1 MITHRHLRKLILALL
16 TFIIIIIS
24 SPATAE
30 YSLAQKSPFLLIE
43 QGKQFYDS
51 GKFAASAQTWEQAVK
66 IFQQTGEQRNQ
77 ALTYN
82 YLAIVYQDLG
92 KWKAAQNA
100 ITQAQNLLRML
111 NDSLLYAQVL
121 NTQGNFQFKTGN
133 SEAALLTWSQ
143 AEKRY
148 RSVKDVTGVTL
159 AQINQAQAL
168 QTLGLYRRAQAVL
181 EQITQDLRVLKDSK
195 LKISLLHSL
204 GATEQLMGNL
214 EKSQVTLRSA
224 LTIAQKLNS
233 KPDIGE
239 TNFRLGNSYL
249 AMEDTK
255 EALKFYQSALQT
267 VVNPY
272 TKLEIQL
279 NLFNIFV
286 GASQTNEAL
295 ILLPQIQK
303 YLDNLPFSRATI
315 YAEVNLAQNMMK
327 LSSVIGNKLSMNKIA
342 QILAT
347 SVQQAKSLQDSRAE
361 AYALGELGHLYEQN
375 QQWSNALSLTK
386 KTLTI
391 AESIQAA
398 DITAPIYWQQG
409 RILRSL
415 GELQSAITSY
425 DQAVKILQSLRQ
437 DLVAVNSNVQF
448 SFREEVEPVYRQL
461 VQLLLQNVDNL
472 PETTKQQHLQRSREL
487 IEGLQVAELE
497 NYFRQACLTYRAT
510 SVDAIDSSS
519 AVIYPII
526 LDQRL
531 EVVLSLPG
539 KPLQHYGTN
548 LSSKEA
554 EKVFEELRQS
564 LNPLFLPNEVL
575 PAAQKVYDWLLRP
588 GIAELERQ
596 GIKTLV
602 FVLDGFL
609 RSLPMAV
616 LHDGKQYIVERYNI
630 ALTPGLQ
637 LLESRALTSKQL
649 TAFAGGLAQSR
660 QGFSALPGVERE
672 IAQVA
677 AKVSAKTLLNQDFTT
692 ANFEKRVDGSPYSIV
707 HLATHGQFSSK
718 AEDTFLLTW
727 DSRIKVKDLDQVLR
741 GQGKNA
747 ALRLSKPIELL
758 VLSAC
763 QTAKGDDRAA
773 LGLAGV
779 AIRSGAR
786 STLATLWSVQDDSTS
801 QLITEFYR
809 NFTQGGVTK
818 AEALRKSQLS
828 LLNSPQYKHP
838 YYWSGFVLVGNWR

>member
-1 MITHRHLRKLILALL
+1 MSVSTIRCLVLVLVT
-16 TFIIIIIS
+16 
-24 SPATAE
+24 
-30 YSLAQKSPFLLIE
+30 FLLIITISPAYSEYPSHQKSSLSLLE
-43 QGKQFYDS
+43 QGKQFYDA
-51 GKFAASAQTWEQAVK
+51 GKFTAGAQTWEQAVK
-66 IFQQTGEQRNQ
+66 IFQQKGEQRNQ

-92 KWKAAQNA
+92 KWEAAQKA
-100 ITQAQNLLRML
+100 ITTAQNLLKIV

-121 NTQGNFQFKTGN
+121 NTQGSFQFNRGN
-133 SEAALLTWSQ
+133 SEAALETWRQ
-143 AEKRY
+143 AENRY
-148 RSVKDVTGVTL
+148 RSLKDVTGIIST
-159 AQINQAQAL
+159 QINQAQAL
-168 QTLGLYRRAQAVL
+168 QTLGLYRRAQTVL
-181 EQITQDLRVLKDSK
+181 ELTKQDLTDLKDST

-204 GATEQLMGNL
+204 GTIEQLMGNL
-214 EKSQVTLRSA
+214 QESQAVLLKA
-224 LTIAQKLNS
+224 LAIAQKLNS
-233 KPDIGE
+233 TSDIGE
-239 TNFRLGNSYL
+239 THFRLGNTAL
-249 AMEDTK
+249 AMADTDT
-255 EALKFYQSALQT
+255 ALKFYQQALNT
-267 VVNPY
+267 AVNPY
-272 TKLEIQL
+272 TRVEAELNQL
-279 NLFNIFV
+279 SIFV
-286 GASQTNEAL
+286 GAKQTDKAL
-295 ILLPQIQK
+295 LILPQIQK
-303 YLDNLPFSRATI
+303 HVYNLPPSRATV
-315 YAEVNLAQNMMK
+315 YAQVNLAESMMK
-327 LSSVIGNKLSMNKIA
+327 LSSIIGDKSLVTDIA

-347 SVQQAKSLQDSRAE
+347 SVQQANSLQDSRAE
-361 AYALGELGHLYEQN
+361 AYASGELGHLYEQN
-375 QQWSNALSLTK
+375 KQWSDALSLTNK
-386 KTLTI
+386 ALSI
-391 AESIQAA
+391 ANSIQAA

-409 RILRSL
+409 RILRAQ
-415 GELQSAITSY
+415 GKLQSAITSY
-425 DQAVKILQSLRQ
+425 DQAVNILQSLRQ
-437 DLVAVNSNVQF
+437 DLVAINSNVQF

-472 PETTKQQHLQRSREL
+472 PETTRQQHLQRSREV

-497 NYFRQACLTYRAT
+497 NFFRQACLTYKAQP
-510 SVDAIDSSS
+510 VDAIDSSS

-526 LDQRL
+526 LDGRL

-548 LSSKEA
+548 LSSQAA

-564 LNPLFLPNEVL
+564 LNPIFLPEEIL

-637 LLESRALTSKQL
+637 LLESRALTVKKL
-649 TAFAGGLAQSR
+649 TALAGGLVQSR

-672 IAQVA
+672 IEQVTTE
-677 AKVSAKTLLNQDFTT
+677 VSTKTLLNQNFTT
-692 ANFEKRVDGSPYSIV
+692 ANFEKRVEASPYSII

-741 GQGKNA
+741 GQGKSA
-747 ALRLSKPIELL
+747 ALRLREPIELL

-763 QTAKGDDRAA
+763 QTAKGDNRAA

-786 STLATLWSVQDDSTS
+786 STLATLWSVQDNSTS

-809 NFTQGGVTK
+809 NFTQGGMSK

>member
-1 MITHRHLRKLILALL
+1 VNTYHRLVLVLL
-16 TFIIIIIS
+16 TFLLIITI
-24 SPATAE
+24 SPAYSE
-30 YSLAQKSPFLLIE
+30 YPPHQKSSLPLLE
-43 QGKQFYDS
+43 QGKQLYDA
-51 GKFAASAQTWEQAVK
+51 GKFAAGAQTWEQAVK

-92 KWKAAQNA
+92 KWEAAQKA
-100 ITQAQNLLRML
+100 IAQAQNLLKVV

-121 NTQGNFQFKTGN
+121 NTQGSFQFNRGN
-133 SEAALLTWSQ
+133 SEAALETWSQ

-148 RSVKDVTGVTL
+148 RSLKDVTGIIKM
-159 AQINQAQAL
+159 QINQAQAL
-168 QTLGLYRRAQAVL
+168 QTLGLYRRAQTVL
-181 EQITQDLRVLKDSK
+181 ELLEQELGDLTDST

-214 EKSQVTLRSA
+214 QKSQVVLQEA
-224 LTIAQKLNS
+224 LAIAQELQS
-233 KPDIGE
+233 TPDIGE

-249 AMEDTK
+249 AMADTAT
-255 EALKFYQSALQT
+255 ALKFYQQALNT

-272 TKLEIQL
+272 TKLEVQL
-279 NLFNIFV
+279 NQFNIFV
-286 GASQTNEAL
+286 GAKQTNEAL
-295 ILLPQIQK
+295 LILPQIQK
-303 YLDNLPFSRATI
+303 HLYNLPSSRATI
-315 YAEVNLAQNMMK
+315 YAQVNLAESMMK
-327 LSSVIGNKLSMNKIA
+327 LSSVIGSKSIITDIA

-347 SVQQAKSLQDSRAE
+347 SVRQANSLQDSRAE
-361 AYALGELGHLYEQN
+361 AYALGQLGHLYEQN
-375 QQWSNALSLTK
+375 QQWSEALSLTK
-386 KTLTI
+386 KALSI
-391 AESIQAA
+391 AQGIQAA
-398 DITAPIYWQQG
+398 DITAPTYWQQG
-409 RILRSL
+409 RILRAQ
-415 GELQSAITSY
+415 GELQSAITAY
-425 DQAVKILQSLRQ
+425 DQAVNILQSLRQ
-437 DLVAVNSNVQF
+437 DLVAVNSDVQF

-461 VQLLLQNVDNL
+461 VQLLLQNIDNL
-472 PETTKQQHLQRSREL
+472 PETTRQQHLQRSREL

-497 NYFRQACLTYRAT
+497 NFFRQACLTYKAQ

-531 EVVLSLPG
+531 EVVLSVPG

-548 LSSKEA
+548 LSSQEA

-564 LNPLFLPNEVL
+564 LNPLFLPDEVL

-637 LLESRALTSKQL
+637 LLESRALTNKQL

-660 QGFSALPGVERE
+660 QGFSALPGVEKE
-672 IAQVA
+672 IEQVTA
-677 AKVSAKTLLNQDFTT
+677 EVSARTLLNQDFTT
-692 ANFEKRVDGSPYSIV
+692 ANFAHRVEASPYSIV

-727 DSRIKVKDLDQVLR
+727 DSRIKVKELDQVLR
-741 GQGKNA
+741 GQGKSA
-747 ALRLSKPIELL
+747 TLRLREPIELL

-763 QTAKGDDRAA
+763 QTAKGDNRAA

-786 STLATLWSVQDDSTS
+786 STLATLWSVQDNSTS

-809 NFTQGGVTK
+809 NFTQPGISK

-828 LLNSPQYKHP
+828 L
-838 YYWSGFVLVGNWR
+838 